1 MSKNLLNQINSKYI
15 LKKILALAFKDMK
28 SLVKFINYDKKLINT
43 LDIHINDFFQYKTE
57 TETDIKIE
65 GNSEGFIIGDINFGC
80 FDFFIYL
87 IYVISFF
94 KKGKFNHKNLKKNY
108 NENYKNVVDVMDN
121 YVLIIYFVFII
132 IMIRANILLLIY
144 ECKIKWY
151 IKIIFVFIYFLNDFF
166 QYIIVII
173 KFVLTK
179 KILEKDSRM
188 DSWFYG
194 FDIIIIVLSSVIVL
208 GNTLFFVIEIT
219 LIKKQKNII
228 LKEINRINIKKYNLP
243 PDFDEINE
251 KEKIN

>member
-108 NENYKNVVDVMDN
+108 NENYKNVVDIMDN
-121 YVLIIYFVFII
+121 MF
-132 IMIRANILLLIY
+132 
-144 ECKIKWY
+144 
-151 IKIIFVFIYFLNDFF
+151 
-166 QYIIVII
+166 
-173 KFVLTK
+173 
-179 KILEKDSRM
+179 
-188 DSWFYG
+188 
-194 FDIIIIVLSSVIVL
+194 
-208 GNTLFFVIEIT
+208 
-219 LIKKQKNII
+219 
-228 LKEINRINIKKYNLP
+228 
-243 PDFDEINE
+243 
-251 KEKIN
+251 